1 MGKYFVIFALLVSA
15 IVALIYQASE
25 RAVHVKPFS
34 EEVQLERLRLQR
46 THPISFP
53 KGFIALTEVRKHP
66 ELQNESEV
74 EAYFYRYNQAA
85 AGYHQ
90 KNTKKA
96 SENLEKFRSYQKI
109 LGNTRYLEIM
119 NLADKDYPFQPDKTD

>member
-15 IVALIYQASE
+15 IVALIYQSSE
-25 RAVHVKPFS
+25 KSMEVKPFS

-53 KGFIALTEVRKHP
+53 TGSILLAEVRKHP
-66 ELQNESEV
+66 KLLNESEV

-85 AGYHQ
+85 ANYHY
-90 KNTKKA
+90 KNAKKA
-96 SENLEKFRSYQKI
+96 SENSEKFRSYKKV
-109 LGNTRYLEIM
+109 LGDTRYLEIM
-119 NLADKDYPFQPDKTD
+119 NLADKDYPFQH